1 MTSFDAWLDNLTD
14 HLRARTQP
22 KTRYRE
28 VVDSCV
34 AHRGADFCTECGEEV
49 DEDGN
54 TASRF
59 EYCSR
64 NCGCHGPGCPMGGKR
79 IDD

>member
-1 MTSFDAWLDNLTD
+1 MSSFDTWLDGITEHIRAKATPKHSAIVNSCDD
-14 HLRARTQP
+14 HL
-22 KTRYRE
+22 
-28 VVDSCV
+28 
-34 AHRGADFCTECGEEV
+34 GADFCTACGEEV

-54 TASRF
+54 TESRF

-64 NCGCHGPGCPMGGKR
+64 HCGCVGPGCPMGGKR

>member
-1 MTSFDAWLDNLTD
+1 MTNFDAWLDCITEHIRAKARPKYNAVVDACVD
-14 HLRARTQP
+14 HL
-22 KTRYRE
+22 
-28 VVDSCV
+28 
-34 AHRGADFCTECGEEV
+34 GADFCKECGEEV

-54 TASRF
+54 TESKF

-64 NCGCHGPGCPMGGKR
+64 HCGCDGPGCPMGGIR